1 MLRQD
6 PPKITVT
13 CDCGEVHR
21 LGYGDEVACRCGRRY
36 DTSAIPAADYA
47 AIAATRRRFRLL
59 QAAFAVV
66 LGGLMLGTLVLRPRA
81 AVILVPLVLMVWFV
95 YLRPLLRRWYR
106 RQVAELTLRW
116 TLEART

>member
-6 PPKITVT
+6 PPKITIT

-36 DTSAIPAADYA
+36 DTSVIPAADYA
-47 AIAATRRRFRLL
+47 AITATRRRFRLL

-66 LGGLMLGTLVLRPRA
+66 LGGLMLATLLLRPRA

-95 YLRPLLRRWYR
+95 YLRPLLRRWHR
-106 RQVAELTLRW
+106 RQVAELTRRW
-116 TLEART
+116 TLEAKA